1 MEQLLIE
8 VMKTGNVTSMFLTLM
23 VYVLI
28 HFQRKN
34 TKSERDTDMALLK
47 QRVTNI
53 EKTTDLFNDKLD
65 RVIESLNFIQI
76 ELAKINAVDCAKE
89 KFKIG
94 RAHV

>member
-8 VMKTGNVTSMFLTLM
+8 VMKTGNATSVFLTLM

-47 QRVTNI
+47 QRVTNV
-53 EKTTDLFNDKLD
+53 EKTTDIFNDKLD

-76 ELAKINAVDCAKE
+76 ELAKINAVDCAKD
-89 KFKIG
+89 KFNAKEG
-94 RAHV
+94 K

>member
-53 EKTTDLFNDKLD
+53 EKTTNLFNDKLD

-76 ELAKINAVDCAKE
+76 ELAKINAVDNAKE
-89 KFKIG
+89 KFNAKAG
-94 RAHV
+94 K